1 MEGGLIASRSFQ
13 KMNRE
18 LIIRL
23 CFVALALLVASLIWE
38 AIKEADDGM
47 KLVSVILLGV
57 TGGILMVKFVIPW
70 IGDAMGE
77 AVFSSGEQ
85 LEQDEMTKAA
95 VCISQ
100 GDYPG
105 AISHYEKMLEEKP
118 DDPFPVAEIAKV
130 HAERLHDPHSA
141 LQVLSDHLQSKD
153 WPVDDAAFIMFR
165 IADVQQRHLHDFEAA
180 RDMLQQVIGNFP
192 NTRHSANAHHK
203 MSEIEQA
210 EYKALMDQR
219 LKAGASGGATA

>member
-1 MEGGLIASRSFQ
+1 MEKVRAWRMEGGLIASRSFQ

-100 GDYPG
+100 GHQPLRKNAGGKARRSLPG
-105 AISHYEKMLEEKP
+105 GGNREGACG
-118 DDPFPVAEIAKV
+118 
-130 HAERLHDPHSA
+130 
-141 LQVLSDHLQSKD
+141 
-153 WPVDDAAFIMFR
+153 AA
-165 IADVQQRHLHDFEAA
+165 A
-180 RDMLQQVIGNFP
+180 
-192 NTRHSANAHHK
+192 
-203 MSEIEQA
+203 
-210 EYKALMDQR
+210 
-219 LKAGASGGATA
+219 